1 MTAGTLLLAEATKR
15 QRAATRRRRAVR
27 CPVRPLPSDARCD
40 VMPASHRGYRPRSA
54 AHAPRP
60 ILAAS
65 LSASA
70 FGRGASCPQVDPH
83 ARKPPHPVAP
93 HASSPALLLLA
104 QAARPKTPA
113 SFPASPR
120 IFASAGPQFCASHD
134 SSQLAQSAPPVPRAF
149 CLPFAARI
157 SGKLNFF
164 SGLGVVS
171 VSLTGGISLLEMD
184 AIYIAIKEASIPG
197 ILGIAT
203 LLSLKT
209 SQPLIH
215 TFIFN
220 DKVFD
225 VCRINRALETNN
237 CQAKFDQLLI
247 NASWILA
254 GSFFLSSLLN
264 YLLAIILLT
273 AEPGTVSFNQQL
285 GKMTALS
292 FPVIALPAMTVMMGN
307 IFYLFR
313 GIKKLTGLDLES
325 IVKQK

>member
-1 MTAGTLLLAEATKR
+1 MTNQQPKIAPDSSAPKEESLLLNLVCNIILPTLILTKFSGENYLGIKL
-15 QRAATRRRRAVR
+15 AIIIALAFPLIYGLHDFITR
-27 CPVRPLPSDARCD
+27 
-40 VMPASHRGYRPRSA
+40 
-54 AHAPRP
+54 
-60 ILAAS
+60 
-65 LSASA
+65 
-70 FGRGASCPQVDPH
+70 
-83 ARKPPHPVAP
+83 
-93 HASSPALLLLA
+93 
-104 QAARPKTPA
+104 
-113 SFPASPR
+113 
-120 IFASAGPQFCASHD
+120 
-134 SSQLAQSAPPVPRAF
+134 
-149 CLPFAARI
+149 
-157 SGKLNFF
+157 GKLNFF

-197 ILGIAT
+197 VLGIAT
-203 LLSLKT
+203 LISLKT

-215 TFIFN
+215 TFLLN

-225 VCRINRALETNN
+225 VSRINQALETNK
-237 CQAKFDQLLI
+237 CQTKFDQLLI

-264 YLLAIILLT
+264 YLLAVIILT
-273 AEPGTVSFNQQL
+273 AEPGTVSFNEQL

>member
-1 MTAGTLLLAEATKR
+1 MNSQQSETHNDKPAEKQESLLLNLLCNIILPTLILTKLSNEDYLGIKL
-15 QRAATRRRRAVR
+15 AIIIALAFPLIYGLHDFITR
-27 CPVRPLPSDARCD
+27 
-40 VMPASHRGYRPRSA
+40 
-54 AHAPRP
+54 
-60 ILAAS
+60 
-65 LSASA
+65 
-70 FGRGASCPQVDPH
+70 
-83 ARKPPHPVAP
+83 
-93 HASSPALLLLA
+93 
-104 QAARPKTPA
+104 
-113 SFPASPR
+113 
-120 IFASAGPQFCASHD
+120 
-134 SSQLAQSAPPVPRAF
+134 
-149 CLPFAARI
+149 
-157 SGKLNFF
+157 GKLNFF

-197 ILGIAT
+197 VLGIAT

-215 TFIFN
+215 TLLLN

-225 VCRINRALETNN
+225 VSRINQALDSHNRQSE
-237 CQAKFDQLLI
+237 FDQLLI

-264 YLLAIILLT
+264 YLLAVIILT
-273 AEPGTVSFNQQL
+273 AEPGTVAFNEQL

-292 FPVIALPAMTVMMGN
+292 FPVIALPAMAVMMGN

-313 GIKKLTGLDLES
+313 GIKKLTGLELEN

>member
-1 MTAGTLLLAEATKR
+1 MNSQQSETHSDKPAEKQESLLLNLLCNIFLPTLILTKLSNEDYLGIKL
-15 QRAATRRRRAVR
+15 AIIVALAFPLIYGLHDFITR
-27 CPVRPLPSDARCD
+27 
-40 VMPASHRGYRPRSA
+40 
-54 AHAPRP
+54 
-60 ILAAS
+60 
-65 LSASA
+65 
-70 FGRGASCPQVDPH
+70 
-83 ARKPPHPVAP
+83 
-93 HASSPALLLLA
+93 
-104 QAARPKTPA
+104 
-113 SFPASPR
+113 
-120 IFASAGPQFCASHD
+120 
-134 SSQLAQSAPPVPRAF
+134 
-149 CLPFAARI
+149 
-157 SGKLNFF
+157 GKLNFF

-197 ILGIAT
+197 VLGVAT

-215 TFIFN
+215 TLLLN

-225 VCRINRALETNN
+225 VGRINQALDSNDS
-237 CQAKFDQLLI
+237 QSKFDQLLI

-264 YLLAIILLT
+264 YLLAVIILT
-273 AEPGTVSFNQQL
+273 AVPGTVAFNEQL

-292 FPVIALPAMTVMMGN
+292 FPVIALPAMAVMMGN

-313 GIKKLTGLDLES
+313 GIKKLTGLELEN

>member
-1 MTAGTLLLAEATKR
+1 MTNQQPNLASNDASQKQESLILNLVCNIILPTLILTKLSSENFLGIKLAIIVAL
-15 QRAATRRRRAVR
+15 AFPLIYGLHDFITR
-27 CPVRPLPSDARCD
+27 
-40 VMPASHRGYRPRSA
+40 
-54 AHAPRP
+54 
-60 ILAAS
+60 
-65 LSASA
+65 
-70 FGRGASCPQVDPH
+70 
-83 ARKPPHPVAP
+83 
-93 HASSPALLLLA
+93 
-104 QAARPKTPA
+104 
-113 SFPASPR
+113 
-120 IFASAGPQFCASHD
+120 
-134 SSQLAQSAPPVPRAF
+134 
-149 CLPFAARI
+149 
-157 SGKLNFF
+157 GKLNFF

-171 VSLTGGISLLEMD
+171 VALTGGISLLEMD

-215 TFIFN
+215 TFILN

-225 VCRINRALETNN
+225 VSRINQALDAKG

-264 YLLAIILLT
+264 YLLAVIILT
-273 AEPGTVSFNQQL
+273 AEPGTVTFNEQL

-313 GIKKLTGLDLES
+313 GIKSLTGLDLES

>member
-1 MTAGTLLLAEATKR
+1 MNSQQSETHSDKPAEKQESLLLNLLCNIILPTLILTKLSNEDYLGIKL
-15 QRAATRRRRAVR
+15 AIIVALAFPLIYGLHDFITR
-27 CPVRPLPSDARCD
+27 
-40 VMPASHRGYRPRSA
+40 
-54 AHAPRP
+54 
-60 ILAAS
+60 
-65 LSASA
+65 
-70 FGRGASCPQVDPH
+70 
-83 ARKPPHPVAP
+83 
-93 HASSPALLLLA
+93 
-104 QAARPKTPA
+104 
-113 SFPASPR
+113 
-120 IFASAGPQFCASHD
+120 
-134 SSQLAQSAPPVPRAF
+134 
-149 CLPFAARI
+149 
-157 SGKLNFF
+157 GKLNFF

-197 ILGIAT
+197 VLGVAT

-215 TFIFN
+215 TLLLN

-225 VCRINRALETNN
+225 VGRINQALDSNDSQSE
-237 CQAKFDQLLI
+237 FDQLLI

-264 YLLAIILLT
+264 YLLAVIILT
-273 AEPGTVSFNQQL
+273 AEPGTVAFNEQL

-292 FPVIALPAMTVMMGN
+292 FPVIALPAMAVMMGN

-313 GIKKLTGLDLES
+313 GIKKLTGLELEN